1 MGAIIAALVETG
13 ETQDG
18 RGRRRNSA
26 ERKEELLRAFRESL
40 NRESL
45 ANVLEAQ
52 CVART
57 FRDDYNSSRPHSL
70 IQQRMPADY
79 RAELLAK
86 LPTPVRPAKPGL
98 PPSAACH
105 CPQLHPLPREQP
117 TTRPVSHRRWSKV
130 VSPVSR
136 HGRS

>member
-70 IQQRMPADY
+70 IQQRTPADY

-98 PPSAACH
+98 PSVGSLPLSPTPPTPSGATNN
-105 CPQLHPLPREQP
+105 PSSL
-117 TTRPVSHRRWSKV
+117 SS
-130 VSPVSR
+130 
-136 HGRS
+136 

>member
-40 NRESL
+40 NRELL

-52 CVART
+52 YVART

-70 IQQRMPADY
+70 IQQRTPADY

-98 PPSAACH
+98 PSVGSLRLSPIPPTPSGATNN
-105 CPQLHPLPREQP
+105 PSSL
-117 TTRPVSHRRWSKV
+117 SS
-130 VSPVSR
+130 
-136 HGRS
+136 

>member
-26 ERKEELLRAFRESL
+26 ERKEELLRAFRASL

-70 IQQRMPADY
+70 IQQRSPADY

-98 PPSAACH
+98 PSVGSLPLSPTPPTPSGATNN
-105 CPQLHPLPREQP
+105 PSSL
-117 TTRPVSHRRWSKV
+117 SS
-130 VSPVSR
+130 
-136 HGRS
+136 

>member
-1 MGAIIAALVETG
+1 MGAIIAELVETG
-13 ETQDG
+13 EKQDG

-40 NRESL
+40 NRELL

-70 IQQRMPADY
+70 IQQRTPGDY
-79 RAELLAK
+79 RAELLATP
-86 LPTPVRPAKPGL
+86 PTPVRPAKPGL
-98 PPSAACH
+98 PSVGSLPLSPTPPTPSGATNN
-105 CPQLHPLPREQP
+105 PSSL
-117 TTRPVSHRRWSKV
+117 SS
-130 VSPVSR
+130 
-136 HGRS
+136 

>member
-26 ERKEELLRAFRESL
+26 ERKEELLRAFRASL

-70 IQQRMPADY
+70 IQQRTPADY

-98 PPSAACH
+98 PSVGSLPLSPTPPTPSGATNN
-105 CPQLHPLPREQP
+105 PSSL
-117 TTRPVSHRRWSKV
+117 SS
-130 VSPVSR
+130 
-136 HGRS
+136 